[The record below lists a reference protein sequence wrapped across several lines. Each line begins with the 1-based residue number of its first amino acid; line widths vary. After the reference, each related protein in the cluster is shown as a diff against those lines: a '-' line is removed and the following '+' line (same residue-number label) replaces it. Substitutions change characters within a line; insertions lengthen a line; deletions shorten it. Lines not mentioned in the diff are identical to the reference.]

1 MHHLQTWKQDL
12 DSVLWNRISSYSL
25 RVLSSEVGDV
35 PIADLVSNVMQD
47 TDAWSDADME
57 SVITYLRG
65 NRHLNVPSEIRKALG
80 MDKRLPF
87 CG

>member
-80 MDKRLPF
+80 MDK
-87 CG
+87 

>member
-1 MHHLQTWKQDL
+1 M

-47 TDAWSDADME
+47 TDTWSDADME

-80 MDKRLPF
+80 MDK
-87 CG
+87 

>member
-1 MHHLQTWKQDL
+1 M
-12 DSVLWNRISSYSL
+12 
-25 RVLSSEVGDV
+25 LSSEVGDV

-80 MDKRLPF
+80 MDK
-87 CG
+87 

>member
-47 TDAWSDADME
+47 TDTWSDADME

-80 MDKRLPF
+80 MDK
-87 CG
+87 